1 MLRARGKPVAQ
12 LSNLGGMKVGAVVG
26 TVVGTALTLY
36 RSGLPKR
43 GIGSVSHGKEALDML
58 QGGSLD
64 TSLAPI
70 NRFDVWRAKNPKH
83 QLRRGSYVHTAH
95 MNTGFVARADAPDVL
110 AAASKVTSSAR
121 ADGQLQRW
129 TADAGATWT
138 EPSTPNIYEPLGFA
152 DLVREQLRLAMPL

>member
-1 MLRARGKPVAQ
+1 MT
-12 LSNLGGMKVGAVVG
+12 VGAVVG

-70 NRFDVWRAKNPKH
+70 NRFDAWRAKNPKH
-83 QLRRGSYVHTAH
+83 QLRRGSYVHTAR

-110 AAASKVTSSAR
+110 AAASKVTSAAR

>member
-12 LSNLGGMKVGAVVG
+12 LSNLGGMTVGAVVG

-70 NRFDVWRAKNPKH
+70 NRFDAWRAKNPKH
-83 QLRRGSYVHTAH
+83 QLRRGSYVHTAR

-110 AAASKVTSSAR
+110 AAASKVISAAR
-121 ADGQLQRW
+121 APMASFNVGRPMPGQPGPNPAHRTSMSPWGLL
-129 TADAGATWT
+129 TWS
-138 EPSTPNIYEPLGFA
+138 ESN
-152 DLVREQLRLAMPL
+152 